1 MTRSAG
7 LRAVLLL
14 MLCLSGNARAQS
26 TWSGFA
32 NVEVHGTLLNGTPG
46 APLLD
51 INSGWAVRGGVRRG
65 SWGTFLQVEQSL
77 WRGTEYGAHMV
88 PGALNLGIG
97 SELRFA
103 NGLVRSSLALGPS
116 LLLFDTQ
123 LDKAGHIGVFLDAR
137 PLGLR
142 WRLSPHFT
150 LGLDPLSFAIVAP
163 VLSGIPLV
171 RVQYRTTLVMEFDFP

>member
-1 MTRSAG
+1 MTRSTG

-14 MLCLSGNARAQS
+14 MLCLSGTARAQS
-26 TWSGFA
+26 TWSSFA
-32 NVEVHGTLLNGTPG
+32 HVEVHGTLLNGAPG

-65 SWGTFLQVEQSL
+65 GWGSFLQVEQSL

-103 NGLVRSSLALGPS
+103 NGLVRSSLTLGPS

-123 LDKAGHIGVFLDAR
+123 LDKAGHLGVFLDAR

-150 LGLDPLSFAIVAP
+150 LGVDPLSFAIVAP

-171 RVQYRTTLVMEFDFP
+171 RVQYRTTLLMEFDFP